1 MSVVSSWVL
10 SLVGVVIITAI
21 VEIILPESNI
31 GKYVKGILAL
41 FTIFIMI
48 SPVTSVNI
56 GDLFNSEEYETLID
70 DDFLTG
76 VNVER
81 VNFYKTQII
90 EKLNKNGIDKVVINI
105 DWETNNGVL
114 KINNVF
120 VNLCDMVINNN
131 DKNIDIYNNIKKI
144 IISVVD
150 VKVED
155 IIFDRAQ

>member
-41 FTIFIMI
+41 FTIFIMV
-48 SPVTSVNI
+48 SPVTSINI
-56 GDLFNSEEYETLID
+56 AELFNGEKYETLID

-90 EKLNKNGIDKVVINI
+90 EKLNKNGINKVTVSI
-105 DWETNNGVL
+105 DWESDNGVL

-120 VNLCDMVINNN
+120 VNLCDMVINSN

-155 IIFDRAQ
+155 IIFDGE

>member
-56 GDLFNSEEYETLID
+56 GDLYNSEEYETLID

>member
-56 GDLFNSEEYETLID
+56 GDLFNSEEYEALID

>member
-56 GDLFNSEEYETLID
+56 GDLFNSEEYEALID

-90 EKLNKNGIDKVVINI
+90 EKLNKNGIDEVVINI
-105 DWETNNGVL
+105 DWETNNGIL

>member
-41 FTIFIMI
+41 FTIFIMV

-56 GDLFNSEEYETLID
+56 ADLFNDEEYEALID

-114 KINNVF
+114 KINNIF

-131 DKNIDIYNNIKKI
+131 DKNIDIYNNIKNI

-155 IIFDRAQ
+155 IVFDGR

>member
-120 VNLCDMVINNN
+120 VNLCDMVINNS

>member
-41 FTIFIMI
+41 FTIFIMV

-56 GDLFNSEEYETLID
+56 ADLFNDEEYEALID

-105 DWETNNGVL
+105 DWETNNDVL
-114 KINNVF
+114 KINNIF

-131 DKNIDIYNNIKKI
+131 DKNIDIYNNIKNI

-155 IIFDRAQ
+155 IVFDGR

>member
-56 GDLFNSEEYETLID
+56 GELFNSEEYEALID